1 MNKVSIKL
9 ILIVVAIILA
19 VALLWTFIVQGV
31 QNKAISLEEQ
41 IGTAKSDISVQEKR
55 RADLVGRLDDGI
67 GTTEIF

>member
-55 RADLVGRLDDGI
+55 S
-67 GTTEIF
+67 TEDTVDC